1 MRKQGEKDGHR
12 GMCKR
17 TLLCMCI
24 GMAGYSVAAHLQ
36 FGMQVESVIREL
48 TGLQRD
54 GVTAARR
61 ELLPLMLVLEN
72 SPVLCAYG
80 LVRWAAGRLGGGL
93 AGRVVGWLGG

>member
-1 MRKQGEKDGHR
+1 
-12 GMCKR
+12 
-17 TLLCMCI
+17 
-24 GMAGYSVAAHLQ
+24 MASSMPARLWASSQAPTRAAVL
-36 FGMQVESVIREL
+36 QVESVIREL

-80 LVRWAAGRLGGGL
+80 LVR
-93 AGRVVGWLGG
+93 